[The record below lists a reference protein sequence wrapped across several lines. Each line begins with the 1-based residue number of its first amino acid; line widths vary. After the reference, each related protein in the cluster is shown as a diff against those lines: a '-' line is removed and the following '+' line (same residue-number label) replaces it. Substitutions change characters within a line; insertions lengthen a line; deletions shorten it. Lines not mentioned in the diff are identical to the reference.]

1 MLMDSHENRETAS
14 GAGLAHSTSVGYRRS
29 WGVQRGNLGREAK
42 MRSIPGTFILM
53 GTLVLAGSVA
63 ASRAQNSAQQKEHT
77 PSENVKNNWDYIGGK
92 LLAMAQDWPEEKYSF
107 RATPEQRTFQQVL
120 LHVAGSNYDLIN
132 RVAGKK
138 AGDARNDP
146 AVSDYKTKAET
157 IAFLKKSIEDGDAE
171 IAREGDAGVLKNLA
185 DWIGYTEHMG
195 EHYGLLVAY
204 YRLNGVVPPDSRP
217 HK

>member
-1 MLMDSHENRETAS
+1 
-14 GAGLAHSTSVGYRRS
+14 
-29 WGVQRGNLGREAK
+29 
-42 MRSIPGTFILM
+42 MRNMVGTFILV
-53 GTLVLAGSVA
+53 GTLVLAGAVA
-63 ASRAQNSAQQKEHT
+63 TSRAQDGAQQKAHT
-77 PSENVKNNWDYIGGK
+77 PSENVKANWDYVGGK
-92 LLAMAQDWPEEKYSF
+92 ILAMAQDWSEEKYTY

-132 RVAGKK
+132 RAAGKK
-138 AGDARNDP
+138 VGDGHNDP

-171 IAREGDAGVLKNLA
+171 IAREGDAGVVKNLS

-195 EHYGLLVAY
+195 EHYGLLVVY